1 MNVNDTTQT
10 QRAHMR
16 RAIALAEANLSSNHG
31 GPFGAVIVQHDRI
44 IAEGCNRVTSS
55 LDPTAHAEIEAIR
68 AACQALGQ
76 FQLRD
81 CIIYTSCEP
90 CPMCLSAIYWARL
103 DRIYYANTR
112 QDAADIGFD
121 DDFLYREIPRP
132 PVECSVPANRL
143 LADEARVAFEV
154 WRSKADKIRY

>member
-1 MNVNDTTQT
+1 MHVNVH
-10 QRAHMR
+10 RAHMR
-16 RAIALAEANLSSNHG
+16 RAIALAEANMRGNHG
-31 GPFGAVIVQHDRI
+31 GPFGAVIARDDQV
-44 IAEGCNRVTSS
+44 IAEGCNRVTAS

-68 AACQALGQ
+68 TACKALGQ

-81 CIIYTSCEP
+81 CVIYTSCEP

-112 QDAADIGFD
+112 QDAAAIGFD

-132 PVECSVPANRL
+132 PVERSVPAHRL
-143 LADEARVAFEV
+143 LADEARGTFEA
-154 WRSKADKIRY
+154 WRRKRDKIRY